1 METVPCPTCGARL
14 EVSVYYSPPDDSVG
28 LSHDYEITILD
39 GDCDHELTA
48 KQHEELFDELWDRK
62 EEAKADRYEDAYT
75 ERYARGYDDL

>member
-1 METVPCPTCGARL
+1 METVACPTCGARL

-48 KQHEELFDELWDRK
+48 KQQEELFDELWERGR
-62 EEAKADRYEDAYT
+62 EHTASHYEDD
-75 ERYARGYDDL
+75 RYARGYDDL